1 LPHALDTQGAF
12 MSHSPGHPSHPD
24 HAVRETHVPD
34 VVKVR
39 LDGLTIAE
47 SENVIRVDEDQNPP
61 RFYFPRSDVRME
73 TLQPSETVT
82 HCPFKGKAT
91 YFDVNAQG
99 NHLKDAVWTY
109 ETPFDEHA
117 DLAQRVAFDAG
128 KFPVLH
134 IQVGD

>member
-1 LPHALDTQGAF
+1 
-12 MSHSPGHPSHPD
+12 MSQSPGHAAHPE
-24 HAVRETHVPD
+24 HAVRETRVPD

-47 SENVIRVDEDQNPP
+47 SEDVIRVDEDGNPP

-73 TLQPSETVT
+73 ALQPSDTVT
-82 HCPFKGKAT
+82 HCPFKGKAS

-99 NHLKDAVWTY
+99 HHLKDGVWSY
-109 ETPFDEHA
+109 EAPYDEHA

>member
-1 LPHALDTQGAF
+1 
-12 MSHSPGHPSHPD
+12 MSHPSDHSSHPD
-24 HAVRETHVPD
+24 HEVRETHVPE

-47 SENVIRVDEDQNPP
+47 SEDVIRVDEDENPP

-73 TLQPSETVT
+73 TLQPSDTVT
-82 HCPFKGKAT
+82 HCPLKGKAT
-91 YFDVNAQG
+91 YFDINAQG

-109 ETPFDEHA
+109 EAPLAEHA
-117 DLAQRVAFDAG
+117 DLAQRVAFDAAR
-128 KFPVLH
+128 FPVLH